1 MTVKPGWETP
11 MNRQYFEYIPEIGA
25 LTANSHHGQQN
36 YCTNSPDV
44 RQQTLQTIMMHKLDL
59 LGRTM

>member
-1 MTVKPGWETP
+1 MGSST
-11 MNRQYFEYIPEIGA
+11 N
-25 LTANSHHGQQN
+25 
-36 YCTNSPDV
+36 CTNSPDV